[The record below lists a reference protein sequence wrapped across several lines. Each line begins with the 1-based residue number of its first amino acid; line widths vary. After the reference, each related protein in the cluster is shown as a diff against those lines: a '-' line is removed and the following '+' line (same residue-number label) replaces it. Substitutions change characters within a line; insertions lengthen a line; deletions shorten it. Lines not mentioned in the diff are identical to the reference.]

1 MVVVEEDKK
10 KSVKKKPPIDRRAV
24 HEEAMSLGRRKS
36 GRFWKASRDRFKSVV
51 KSKGVLDAK
60 RRMEMKQEML
70 RVRQMEAALTE
81 EKKREAEEKRARAEE
96 NKRKR
101 AENERK
107 NEVIQQIKNP
117 AKIKRMKKKQLRM
130 LAKRDVVQKQAVL
143 PSNGKT

>member
-1 MVVVEEDKK
+1 
-10 KSVKKKPPIDRRAV
+10 
-24 HEEAMSLGRRKS
+24 
-36 GRFWKASRDRFKSVV
+36 
-51 KSKGVLDAK
+51 
-60 RRMEMKQEML
+60 MKQEML

-96 NKRKR
+96 NKKKR

-143 PSNGKT
+143 PSNGKN